1 MTRKQKIAKTKPVIL
16 VVDDEDAMRE
26 VVRDTL
32 EEFYIVVEAQNGQD
46 ALNRICHGKPDLVIS
61 DVLMP
66 GMDGFSLLQE
76 VKKEPACRNIPFIL
90 ITAEE
95 SREMRLKILEAG
107 ADDYI
112 PKPFDRK
119 ELLIRIGNLLKLRR
133 QESELTR
140 LNRELQAK
148 ISEQLKDIMRKEKLA
163 HFFPQKLVK
172 WIISS
177 DKGDMITSEKKLL
190 TIFFSDL
197 TGFTELAEKTVPETM
212 QNLLNEYFSA
222 MLSII
227 EQYDGTLD
235 KFIGDGIMV
244 FFGAPEDM
252 DEKEQA
258 VRAVSMAAA
267 MHQRMK
273 KLTKKWTGMGIRHNI
288 KVRMGIH
295 QDYVLVGNFGSTQLM
310 EYTVIGSGVNLANR
324 LESYCPPEKILV
336 SDPVRKHTE
345 NIFKY
350 GKNYS
355 QLFRGFEREVPVAE
369 LEP

>member
-1 MTRKQKIAKTKPVIL
+1 MI
-16 VVDDEDAMRE
+16 VDDEEYMRD

-32 EEFYIVVEAQNGQD
+32 EEYYIVIEALNGRD
-46 ALNRICHGKPDLVIS
+46 ALNRLSHGKPDLILS

-66 GMDGFSLLQE
+66 GMDGFTLLKE
-76 VKKEPACRNIPFIL
+76 VKKNPSYIHIPFIL
-90 ITAEE
+90 ITAQE
-95 SREMRLKILEAG
+95 SQDMRLKILEAG

-119 ELLIRIGNLLKLRR
+119 ELLIRLGNLIKLHR
-133 QESELTR
+133 QEKELTR
-140 LNRELQAK
+140 LNLQLQAK
-148 ISEQLKDIMRKEKLA
+148 VSEQLKDIVRKERLA

-197 TGFTELAEKTVPETM
+197 SGFTELAEKTEPETM

-222 MLSII
+222 MLNII
-227 EQYDGTLD
+227 DQYDGTLD

-244 FFGAPEDM
+244 FFGAPEEM
-252 DEKEQA
+252 DAKEQA
-258 VRAVSMAAA
+258 IRAVSMAVA

-273 KLTKKWTGMGIRHNI
+273 KLTKKWSRQAIQHNI

-295 QDYVLVGNFGSTQLM
+295 QDQVLVGNFGSTQLM

-324 LESYCPPEKILV
+324 LESYCEPDRILV
-336 SDPVRKHTE
+336 SEPVRHHTE
-345 NIFKY
+345 QIFKY
-350 GKNYS
+350 NKTFN
-355 QLFRGFEREVPVAE
+355 QIFRGFEREVPVAE